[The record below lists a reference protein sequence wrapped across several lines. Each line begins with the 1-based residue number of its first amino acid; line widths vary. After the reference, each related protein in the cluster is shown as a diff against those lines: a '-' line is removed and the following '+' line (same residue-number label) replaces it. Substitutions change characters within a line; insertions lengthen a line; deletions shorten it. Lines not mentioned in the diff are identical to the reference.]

1 MNGVLV
7 STAGFMLIALALVFT
22 EVSTRRRRGKFGA
35 QSLGLTTAVSFTEL
49 IRGIAALPGGRAVLL
64 ASWCWVA
71 WHLLAR

>member
-7 STAGFMLIALALVFT
+7 STAGFTLIALALILTGVL
-22 EVSTRRRRGKFGA
+22 TRSRRGKPGA
-35 QSLGLTTAVSFTEL
+35 PPPGPTAPAGFTEL

-64 ASWCWVA
+64 ASWCWVG

>member
-7 STAGFMLIALALVFT
+7 STAGFTLIALALIFT
-22 EVSTRRRRGKFGA
+22 GLAARRRQLRLGSP
-35 QSLGLTTAVSFTEL
+35 SLGPSNAASFTEL

-64 ASWCWVA
+64 ASWCWVG

>member
-7 STAGFMLIALALVFT
+7 STAGFTLIALALIFT
-22 EVSTRRRRGKFGA
+22 GLAARRRQFRLGSP
-35 QSLGLTTAVSFTEL
+35 SLDPSTAARFTEL

-64 ASWCWVA
+64 ASWCWVG